1 MGEIERQ
8 DVMRPWFRVPGLP
21 LGPLRYFSEEPQAL
35 FKEII
40 DWALQQPTQPV
51 EKHFAQL
58 FALLEEKT
66 GKTHMIER
74 TAISTDYIPDLLR
87 LFPDGRF
94 LHIHRDGLETALS
107 MFSHV
112 HFKLLLSLLNDP
124 PSREELESMVACSAP
139 PEEDPIL
146 KRLANTPPVEAFGR
160 YWSELIARFYSDFRM
175 IPPER
180 FMDLRTEDLIADP
193 PGVLAKIQAFFEL
206 PENEDWLREAS
217 AMVKPVPT
225 RADKLSEEDRKKL
238 EAACHLGQVLLKR
251 DTGGINALYLSIQRS
266 LREIH
271 DEHIRAN
278 A

>member
-1 MGEIERQ
+1 
-8 DVMRPWFRVPGLP
+8 
-21 LGPLRYFSEEPQAL
+21 
-35 FKEII
+35 
-40 DWALQQPTQPV
+40 
-51 EKHFAQL
+51 
-58 FALLEEKT
+58 
-66 GKTHMIER
+66 
-74 TAISTDYIPDLLR
+74 
-87 LFPDGRF
+87 
-94 LHIHRDGLETALS
+94 
-107 MFSHV
+107 
-112 HFKLLLSLLNDP
+112 
-124 PSREELESMVACSAP
+124 MVACSAP

-225 RADKLSEEDRKKL
+225 RADKLSAEDRKKL

-251 DTGGINALYLSIQRS
+251 DPGGNNALYLSIQRA

-271 DEHIRAN
+271 DEHIQAN